1 MYKSVLF
8 TIMGVL
14 TLLLLLAIA
23 AAQVAELYQ
32 YEMLPFVGFAG

>member
-8 TIMGVL
+8 TILGAL
-14 TLLLLLAIA
+14 TLLLLLAVA
-23 AAQVAELYQ
+23 ATQAAELYQ